1 MQAFSSIAR
10 TALACALTASAMLA
24 PPAIGKTLRYAT
36 GYPAGSDAAV
46 AAENYAKA
54 VKEYSKGDLTI
65 RVFPMSL
72 LSAAETS
79 NGIRDKMADIGYLL
93 TIYTPG
99 EYPHTNLLN
108 DASMQLLFLD
118 KAAGKEALAYAGA
131 LTEFTIFN
139 CPECNQEFAAQNQ
152 VYTGGGSS
160 SNYGLLCT
168 TPITTLEDLKGKR
181 IRIAGSHW
189 ARWVSSVGATPVSL
203 TINEV
208 YEALSQGVVDCNI
221 QSAPEL
227 INLRLIDAVKSITIA
242 VPGGV
247 YAGVGSA
254 NVNTESWRSL
264 NEQQRAAM
272 LRGGAVM
279 TAEVAWGYEESA
291 GKALAEVKQRGIS
304 MLEPDAALLE
314 NARTFAKADMKTII
328 DAYHTQYKVD
338 PKRAEELLQ
347 QFAGTLEKWVGL
359 VQDVDSKDK
368 LIDVYWNEIFSKL
381 DIKTYGM

>member
-24 PPAIGKTLRYAT
+24 TPAIGKTLRYAT

-227 INLRLIDAVKSITIA
+227 INLRLIDAVKAITIA

-291 GKALAEVKQRGIS
+291 GKALAEAKQRGIS

-347 QFAGTLEKWVGL
+347 QFSGTLEKWVDL

-381 DIKTYGM
+381 DVKTYGM

>member
-1 MQAFSSIAR
+1 MRAFSRITR
-10 TALACALTASAMLA
+10 TAIACALTAGAVLA
-24 PPAIGKTLRYAT
+24 TPAIGKTLRYAT

-108 DASMQLLFLD
+108 DASMQLLFLE
-118 KAAGKEALAYAGA
+118 KAAGREALAYAGA
-131 LTEFTIFN
+131 LTEFTLFN
-139 CPECNQEFAAQNQ
+139 CPECHKEFAAQNQ

-168 TPITTLEDLKGKR
+168 TPVTTLDELKGKR

-227 INLRLIDAVKSITIA
+227 INLRLIDAVKAITIA

-254 NVNTESWRSL
+254 NVNTETWRSL

-291 GKALAEVKQRGIS
+291 VKALAEAKQRGIS

-314 NARTFAKADMKTII
+314 NSRNFAKADMKTII
-328 DAYHTQYKVD
+328 DAYHNQYKVD

-347 QFAGTLEKWVGL
+347 QFAGTLEKWVEL
-359 VQDVDSKDK
+359 VQDVDTKEK
-368 LIDVYWNEIFSKL
+368 LIEVYWDEIFSKL
-381 DIKTYGM
+381 DVKTYGM